1 MEHCRYCKHW
11 TQADTLNI
19 YQPQMGICSA
29 TMVPE
34 VRNAYSTCALH
45 EPIMCTRCHK
55 HPAYVRDICEY
66 CDDYLE
72 GIKRDAQEEP
82 VDRQKA
88 YYDRLDREQG
98 IRPSEDDDEED
109 EDGE

>member
-1 MEHCRYCKHW
+1 MERCRYCKHW

-34 VRNAYSTCALH
+34 VRDANSGCALH

-72 GIKRDAQEEP
+72 GIKRDAQEES
-82 VDRQKA
+82 A
-88 YYDRLDREQG
+88 YEKEQRAEREY
-98 IRPSEDDDEED
+98 REENDDAED
-109 EDGE
+109 EDEV